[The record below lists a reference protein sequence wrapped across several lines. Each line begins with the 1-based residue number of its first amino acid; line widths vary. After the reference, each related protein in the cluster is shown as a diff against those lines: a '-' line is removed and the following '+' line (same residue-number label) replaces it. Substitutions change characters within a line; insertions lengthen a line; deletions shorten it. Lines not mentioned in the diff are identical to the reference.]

1 MSLCVDYK
9 LQHFIAT
16 CLFYT
21 LHLSKNSVKWEV
33 HLMGN
38 FVPAFLSSS
47 IQFFFINIVYFYQW
61 IGAAHSIRWSKIVFL
76 PFPPF
81 LHLFGTCFES
91 SSFRCEKEKK
101 CYPHKTETQQD
112 HCLVIKPLTSSQKTT
127 LLPQF
132 CCFFFHFR
140 LFGTKNVEKE

>member
-1 MSLCVDYK
+1 MRSTLDGKFCTRIP
-9 LQHFIAT
+9 Q
-16 CLFYT
+16 LF
-21 LHLSKNSVKWEV
+21 NS
-33 HLMGN
+33 
-38 FVPAFLSSS
+38 
-47 IQFFFINIVYFYQW
+47 IFFINIVYFYQW

-127 LLPQF
+127 LLLLFLPFSAFWHKKRGKRIIQPA
-132 CCFFFHFR
+132 FR
-140 LFGTKNVEKE
+140 MCSTQLLFEIYKISVDNYPLFK